1 MNKPKPKKQHS
12 YSILIVDDDR
22 DMCSSL
28 MDVISVDSD
37 YEVSFSSHP
46 KKAVEMVR
54 KNDYSL
60 VIIDYKMP
68 EMNGLETVKAMR
80 DIRPSLRVI
89 MLTAFLSAELVDDAR
104 NAGIITVLS
113 KFIWPDELL
122 RQISSAL
129 SRIA

>member
-1 MNKPKPKKQHS
+1 MNKPKPKKQPS

-37 YEVSFSSHP
+37 YEVSVSSHP

-68 EMNGLETVKAMR
+68 EMNGLEAVKAMR

-104 NAGIITVLS
+104 NVGIITVLS